1 MPHTNRPNSKSKSSK
16 TKKRLQVTDSTG
28 WTHVTTHSRPP
39 PPNPN
44 PNPTDEESRRIIPPA
59 EPPTNLTLSALQTH
73 FARHHER
80 FLASECWRTIR
91 NVVSTSVQTDQGL
104 GQADTGVAQI
114 VSLALG
120 SPSGFLRGGWVDR
133 RAVSMDQVVALVCI
147 RDILRESSFSLVY
160 NYVSVAVAVAKL

>member
-1 MPHTNRPNSKSKSSK
+1 M
-16 TKKRLQVTDSTG
+16 
-28 WTHVTTHSRPP
+28 
-39 PPNPN
+39 
-44 PNPTDEESRRIIPPA
+44 
-59 EPPTNLTLSALQTH
+59 
-73 FARHHER
+73 
-80 FLASECWRTIR
+80 
-91 NVVSTSVQTDQGL
+91 VSTAVQTDQGL

-147 RDILRESSFSLVY
+147 RDILRESSFPLVY